1 MSNTPD
7 NLLYTKEH
15 EWVEVLSDTT
25 VRFGITDYAQGSLG
39 DIVFVALPA
48 VGDTITAGVSCGEVE
63 STKSVSE
70 IYAPVTGVVTE
81 VNEKVETSPE
91 LINKDSYKTGWLIAV
106 EISGDISQF
115 SLLSAGDYLQLI
127 Q

>member
-1 MSNTPD
+1 
-7 NLLYTKEH
+7 
-15 EWVEVLSDTT
+15 
-25 VRFGITDYAQGSLG
+25 LG

>member
-7 NLLYTKEH
+7 NLFYTKEH

>member
-48 VGDTITAGVSCGEVE
+48 VGDTITAGASCGEVE

-91 LINKDSYKTGWLIAV
+91 LINKDSYKTGWLITV

>member
-1 MSNTPD
+1 MSKTPD
-7 NLLYTKEH
+7 NLFYTKEH

-115 SLLSAGDYLQLI
+115 SLLSAGDYIQLI